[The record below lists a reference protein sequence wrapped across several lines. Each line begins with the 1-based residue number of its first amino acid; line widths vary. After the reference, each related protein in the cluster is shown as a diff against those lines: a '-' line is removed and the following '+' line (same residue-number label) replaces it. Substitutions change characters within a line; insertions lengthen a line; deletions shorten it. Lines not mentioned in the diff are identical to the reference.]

1 MVTAQQ
7 IANPRTETALEKK
20 TGADVVVET
29 LEAHGVRHVFG
40 VPGAKIDKVF
50 DTLRDSTIKTVV
62 CRHEQNAAFIAG
74 GIGRMTGK
82 AGVALVTSG
91 PGVSN
96 LATGLVTANTEGDP
110 VVALG
115 GAVAVADRLK
125 SLHQTLDSVGVCRP
139 VTKYAAE
146 IDSPAA
152 TAEVLSA
159 AFRAAEADRPGSAFV
174 SLPMDIMKGGAQ
186 CRPIRLSNFVDQGPA
201 AKGSITEAARL
212 INSAKAPVIFLGL
225 MASKPKFAEA
235 IRNLLRTTTLP
246 VVGTFQAA
254 GALTQQDFPYFGGR
268 VGQIANQPADT
279 LLDSGDVVITIGYDA
294 VEYWPSLW
302 NKDNKRPIIHIDA
315 TPANIENDYSPA
327 VELIGDIEETLEAL
341 SPLLHRSPLAAE
353 SAELLQL
360 IAQDRKRLMAEAA
373 AKSGVPIHPLR
384 LISELQK
391 ILTPDV
397 TVCSDMGSFSLYL
410 CRYLFS
416 FRARQ
421 FLVTN
426 GQQTLG
432 VALPWAIAATIVR
445 PQEKVLSISGD
456 GGFLFSANEL
466 ETAVRLNSHLV
477 HMIWIDGHYD
487 MVGEQE
493 QIKYHRTSGV
503 DFGPVD
509 YVKYAEAFGA
519 TGLRIQHPDEIAP
532 TLRKAFDTPGPVLIG
547 VHVDYRDNL
556 KLFEEVHEGSVL

>member
-1 MVTAQQ
+1 MATQQ
-7 IANPRTETALEKK
+7 IANPRADEARETK

-29 LEAHGVRHVFG
+29 LEAQEVTHVFG

-50 DTLRDSTIKTVV
+50 DRLRDSSIKTVV

-82 AGVALVTSG
+82 AGVAIVTSG

-96 LATGLVTANTEGDP
+96 LVTGLATANSEGDP
-110 VVALG
+110 MVALG

-125 SLHQTLDSVGVCRP
+125 SLHQTMDSVGVCRP

-152 TAEVLSA
+152 TAEVMSA

-174 SLPMDIMKGGAQ
+174 SLPKDIMTGEAE
-186 CRPIRLSNFVDQGPA
+186 CRPIRLSAFVEQDPA
-201 AKGSITEAARL
+201 ARKSLSEAACL
-212 INSAKAPVIFLGL
+212 INSAKSPVILLGL
-225 MASKPKFAEA
+225 MASKPKFADA
-235 IRNLLRTTTLP
+235 VRNLLRTSTLP

-254 GALTQQDFPYFGGR
+254 GAVSQRELPYLGGR
-268 VGQIANQPADT
+268 VGQIANQPADA

-294 VEYWPSLW
+294 VEYWPSQW
-302 NKDNKRPIIHIDA
+302 NEGKDRPIVHIDV

-327 VELIGDIEETLEAL
+327 IELIGNIGETLTAL
-341 SPLLHRSPLAAE
+341 LPLLQRPHLAAE
-353 SAELLQL
+353 SAELLQM
-360 IAQDRKRLMAEAA
+360 IAGDRKRLMAEAA

-384 LISELQK
+384 LIRELQNM
-391 ILTPDV
+391 LTPDV
-397 TVCSDMGSFSLYL
+397 TVCSDMGSFSMYL
-410 CRYLFS
+410 CRYLLS

-421 FLVTN
+421 FLITN

-445 PQEKVLSISGD
+445 PHEKVLSISGD
-456 GGFLFSANEL
+456 GGFLFSSNEL

-477 HMIWIDGHYD
+477 HMIWIDGHYN
-487 MVGEQE
+487 MVGTQE
-493 QIKYHRTSGV
+493 RIKYGRTSGV

-509 YVKYAEAFGA
+509 YLQYAEAFGA
-519 TGLRIQHPDEIAP
+519 TGLRIQQPDEIAP
-532 TLRKAFDTPGPVLIG
+532 ILHKAFDTPGPVLIA
-547 VHVDYRDNL
+547 VDVDYRDNV
-556 KLFEEVHEGSVL
+556 KLFEDVHEGSVL